1 MIESHALHAAASH
14 SSSNA
19 NRRVRLPFVVLFE
32 SDGSSPT
39 SCGLFC
45 ELACYLGA
53 YQGSVDRRQ
62 RCDGDRKMVM
72 ALGGFEHRAKHRD
85 RQTASNIRIT
95 EPTRHRGPRPKSAGS
110 GDTWWVHR
118 KPTTR
123 KLSRGNDKDYP
134 FLHNNR
140 PTVDE

>member
-1 MIESHALHAAASH
+1 MRQHPTHRPTQIDGCVCH
-14 SSSNA
+14 SSRCLSPMGRHPRRAVSFA
-19 NRRVRLPFVVLFE
+19 NLHVIWGPIKE
-32 SDGSSPT
+32 
-39 SCGLFC
+39 
-45 ELACYLGA
+45 
-53 YQGSVDRRQ
+53 SVDRRQ
-62 RCDGDRKMVM
+62 RCDGDRKMVI
-72 ALGGFEHRAKHRD
+72 ALGGFEHIAKHRD